1 MTTSGSRFTS
11 IGVTMVE
18 RLRIA
23 IGPVRHL
30 GADHVIELDSRHP
43 ISHGGFQL
51 DVTVDA
57 GNITS
62 AEPRIGFLHRSAEK
76 LFESRDYRQIMMLA
90 NRHDWHSSIHGELVI
105 ARAVEDAIGLVP
117 PKRAAISR
125 VLLAEVNRIN
135 VCLMFLGCAV
145 ARPRRDF
152 TLQYREQLLTW
163 YQSVAGSRIHPMIN
177 RVGGLA
183 HPITATALDE
193 LATFLAGIEA
203 HLPTLRADID
213 EATTNIGTLAVI
225 SSADVQQ
232 FGLSG
237 PIARAAGVDTD
248 LRSTDP
254 NYEAFPL
261 PTAKLG
267 DGSLAARYRALLD
280 DIASSLSIARQASTR
295 LRDLGQAPIDVP
307 LPKVVRVP
315 EGTTYTWIEGPLGRT
330 GALLVSVGDKLPW
343 RLKLVTPSFHTMQSL
358 SRVLIG
364 TPLRDLGSVLASIFV
379 VIGDADR

>member
-1 MTTSGSRFTS
+1 MREQ
-11 IGVTMVE
+11 IRV
-18 RLRIA
+18 A

-51 DVTVDA
+51 DVTLDDGCIA
-57 GNITS
+57 S

-90 NRHDWHSSIHGELVI
+90 NRHDWHSAIHGELVI
-105 ARAVEDAIGLVP
+105 ARAVEDALGLIP
-117 PKRAAISR
+117 PERAVLSR

-145 ARPRRDF
+145 TESRRDASLRF
-152 TLQYREQLLTW
+152 REELLTW

-183 HPITATALDE
+183 HPVTNTALDQ
-193 LATFLAGIEA
+193 LDGLLGGIDDA
-203 HLPTLRADID
+203 LPTLQADIA
-213 EATTNIGTLAVI
+213 EAVAQIGAFGVIRVDDVTL
-225 SSADVQQ
+225 

-237 PIARAAGVDTD
+237 PIARAAGVEMDV
-248 LRSTDP
+248 RRTDP
-254 NYEAFPL
+254 TYRDFTIPVQ
-261 PTAKLG
+261 THG
-267 DGSLAARYRALLD
+267 DGTVAARYRTLIHDIETSISIVRAASANVRDRD
-280 DIASSLSIARQASTR
+280 DE
-295 LRDLGQAPIDVP
+295 PINVP

-315 EGTTYTWIEGPLGRT
+315 EGVTYTWIEGPLGRT

-358 SRVLIG
+358 STVLIG